1 MDEKEVNQMT
11 ESNDEW
17 KESLKSEKAFH
28 EFIINY
34 FKAHKELTG
43 TYDIPSYYEHYV
55 VRLDNSDGIIIS
67 LTTGMNQTSGNA
79 PMTLPTKE
87 KEKMS
92 IEDFRTLIL
101 NKKFADQNMS
111 LADVFQ
117 TVAGVPSNKD
127 NWS

>member
-1 MDEKEVNQMT
+1 MDEKEVNQMR

-127 NWS
+127 N

>member
-127 NWS
+127 N

>member
-1 MDEKEVNQMT
+1 MT

-87 KEKMS
+87 K
-92 IEDFRTLIL
+92 LL
-101 NKKFADQNMS
+101 S
-111 LADVFQ
+111 LEAYMRLD
-117 TVAGVPSNKD
+117 GVHIRLYYFIVVVKHRPWFLFWLLEAVQK
-127 NWS
+127 

>member
-1 MDEKEVNQMT
+1 MAEANSD
-11 ESNDEW
+11 W
-17 KESLKSEKAFH
+17 KTAVRSQDAFRN
-28 EFIINY
+28 FIIRY
-34 FKAHKELTG
+34 FTQHEELTG

-55 VRLDNSDGIIIS
+55 VHLDKHDNIVIS
-67 LTTGMNQTSGNA
+67 LTVGMNLAGDNISA
-79 PMTLPTKE
+79 PLPTKQ

-117 TVAGVPSNKD
+117 TVAGVPD
-127 NWS
+127 AHHD

>member
-117 TVAGVPSNKD
+117 TVAGVPSNK
-127 NWS
+127 NN

>member
-1 MDEKEVNQMT
+1 MT

-127 NWS
+127 N